1 MTRDRN
7 GRNHG
12 QRGRFT
18 AERTT
23 ETITERVT
31 ERITVED
38 TTPPGGEW
46 ARLTAPLDTAPPVIL
61 TPAMRAADGSYR
73 DRLRAGRAADR
84 AMLSTWHAEALERT
98 LGPLDAWL
106 ATGRSA

>member
-18 AERTT
+18 AERVT

-61 TPAMRAADGSYR
+61 TPAMRAATSSYR

-84 AMLSTWHAEALERT
+84 AMTGKWYVEASGRT
-98 LGPLDAWL
+98 FDPLDAWL
-106 ATGRSA
+106 ATGRST